1 MQLVPLVRSI
11 ASAIFHRSQ
20 TEGEVE
26 EELRAHVQNRA
37 DDLERSGLTRA
48 EAERQARIEFGA
60 HEKFKEEC
68 REATGVHFLHT
79 LLQDLHF
86 GLRML
91 RKSPGFTAVAILT
104 LALGIGA
111 NTAIFSL
118 INAVMLRT
126 LPIQDPQSLLLLRW
140 DAVRYPDTVASYS
153 WSGCPHASND
163 PDYRAPSGCNFS
175 YPMFEQIRST
185 QDIFSGVSAFAGS
198 NERHISVGGQVTMA
212 DVQLVS
218 GSFFS
223 TLGTSASAGRLLDPK
238 DDLPGAPHVVT
249 LSYAYW
255 QNHLGGEPSVIG
267 KSIVLE
273 NTPFIVTGVAAQK
286 FSGLDPGLPVDMW
299 APISSQDVL
308 VPHFPKR
315 TAQKSL
321 WVQIIARCKPEVPL
335 TQADSA
341 TNVIFVPGVTSGPGA
356 VFKVADAPHV
366 QLLSAARGLVTLRRE
381 FSEPLFLLMAAVGII
396 LLIAS
401 ANVAGLSISRAMAR
415 QQEMAV
421 RFSLGATRARIARQ
435 LLTESFLL
443 AGLAAFLGIVLA
455 YWSSRALAAF
465 LSANWYQ
472 PLAIDI
478 HPDSAV
484 LGFTIA
490 VAMLTA
496 ILFGLAPSLHCARFA
511 LAPAMKGSARVFRG
525 ARGLAGR
532 SFSLGSALV
541 VVQVGLSVVVLSGA
555 GLLVRTLV
563 NLKTQ
568 NYGFDIRNVLLF
580 YTDPALTGYKGDR
593 LSLLYR
599 EMQDRLSA
607 LPGVTSA
614 SYSMFPLLS
623 GGSMDTEYAP
633 KDAPDATLSSD
644 VLPVGPHFFETMR
657 IPVLAGRAF
666 VASDFETLAKPR
678 LVVVNESLARRLF
691 GQENPLGREFIEHGG
706 GESYVIVGVVGDAKY
721 TGLRGG
727 IRPTAYVPHTG
738 GFGAEFELRTAGDP
752 EALAASIRSVAKQV
766 NANILVSSVKTQIGQ
781 INQRLYQERLFAGLS
796 SLFGALALLLAC
808 IGIYGLLSYEV
819 TRRTREI
826 GIRVALGAQ
835 KHEIRRMVAGQG
847 LLLALAGA
855 IIGVAGAAGL
865 TRYLQTLLY
874 GVKPIDPWT
883 FTGAIILLCLVT
895 LLACLNPTRRATRV
909 DPMVALRYE

>member
-1 MQLVPLVRSI
+1 MSLLTSLRSA
-11 ASAIFHRSQ
+11 ASAVFQRKR
-20 TEGEVE
+20 VE
-26 EELRAHVQNRA
+26 NDTDEELRAHVQNRA
-37 DDLERSGLTRA
+37 DDLERKGFTRA
-48 EAERQARIEFGA
+48 EAERRARIEFGA

-68 REATGVHFLHT
+68 REATGAHFLQT
-79 LLQDLHF
+79 LFQDLHF
-86 GLRML
+86 GVRML

-126 LPIQDPQSLLLLRW
+126 LPIRDPQSLLLLRW
-140 DAVRYPDTVASYS
+140 NAVRYPDTIASYS
-153 WSGCPHASND
+153 WGGCPNVSND
-163 PDYRAPSGCNFS
+163 PDYRTPAGCSFS
-175 YPMFEQIRST
+175 YPMFEQIRSK

-198 NERHISVGGQVTMA
+198 NEIHVSMGGQVTMA
-212 DVQLVS
+212 QVQLVS
-218 GSFFS
+218 GAFFS
-223 TLGTSASAGRLLDPK
+223 TLGASASAGRLLEPA
-238 DDLPGAPHVVT
+238 DDLPGAPHAVT
-249 LSYAYW
+249 LSYAFW
-255 QNHLGGEPSVIG
+255 QNRLGGDPSVAG

-273 NTPFIVTGVAAQK
+273 NTPFIVTGVAAPK
-286 FSGLDPGLPVDMW
+286 FSGLDPGLSMDMW
-299 APISSQDVL
+299 AAISSQDVL
-308 VPHFPKR
+308 APHFPKR

-321 WVQIIARCKPEVPL
+321 WVQIIARRKPEVSVTKAESTTDAL
-335 TQADSA
+335 
-341 TNVIFVPGVTSGPGA
+341 FVPGVTSGPGA
-356 VFKVADAPHV
+356 VFKAADAPRV
-366 QLLSAARGLVTLRRE
+366 QLLNAARGLVTLRRE
-381 FSEPLFLLMAAVGII
+381 FSEPLFLLMAAVGIV
-396 LLIAS
+396 LLIAC

-421 RFSLGATRARIARQ
+421 RFALGATRTRIARQ

-443 AGLAAFLGIVLA
+443 AGLAAVLGIILA
-455 YWSSRALAAF
+455 YWSSSALAAF
-465 LSANWYQ
+465 LSANWYR

-478 HPDSAV
+478 HPDTDV

-490 VAMLTA
+490 VAVLTA
-496 ILFGLAPSLHCARFA
+496 LLFGLAPSLHCVRFA
-511 LAPAMKGSARVFRG
+511 LFPAMKGSANVFRSV
-525 ARGLAGR
+525 RGLAR
-532 SFSLGSALV
+532 QSFSLGSGLV
-541 VVQVGLSVVVLSGA
+541 VVQVGLSIIVLSGA

-568 NYGFDIRNVLLF
+568 NYGFDAHNVLLF
-580 YTDPALTGYKGDR
+580 YADPRLTGYKGDR

-623 GGSMDTEYAP
+623 GASMDTQYAP
-633 KDAPDATLSSD
+633 KNAPDAKFSSD

-666 VASDFETLAKPR
+666 VASDFETQAKPQ

-691 GQENPLGREFIEHGG
+691 GQENPLGGELIEHGSEG
-706 GESYVIVGVVGDAKY
+706 SYVVVGVVGDAKY
-721 TGLRGG
+721 TGLRSG

-752 EALAASIRSVAKQV
+752 EALLTSIRRVAKQV
-766 NANILVSSVKTQIGQ
+766 NGDILISSVKTQIGQ
-781 INQRLYQERLFAGLS
+781 INQTLYQERLFAGLS

-826 GIRVALGAQ
+826 GIRMALGAQ
-835 KHEIRRMVAGQG
+835 KHEIRKMVAGRG

-865 TRYLQTLLY
+865 TRYLETLLY
-874 GVKPIDPWT
+874 GVKPIDPWV
-883 FTGAIILLCLVT
+883 FIGAIILLCLVA
-895 LLACLNPTRRATRV
+895 LLACFNPTRRATRV

>member
-1 MQLVPLVRSI
+1 MKLVSLIRSV

-20 TEGEVE
+20 TEREVE

-37 DDLERSGLTRA
+37 DDFERSGLTRA
-48 EAERQARIEFGA
+48 EAERRARIEFGN

-68 REATGVHFLHT
+68 REAAGAHFLYT
-79 LLQDLHF
+79 LFQDLHF

-111 NTAIFSL
+111 NTAVFSL

-140 DAVRYPDTVASYS
+140 DALRHPDTVASYF
-153 WSGCPHASND
+153 WGGCPHVSND
-163 PDYRAPSGCNFS
+163 PGKRTPSACSFS
-175 YPMFEQIRST
+175 YPMFEQIRSR
-185 QDIFSGVSAFAGS
+185 QDIFSGVAAFAGS
-198 NERHISVGGQVTMA
+198 HETHVSMGGQVSMA
-212 DVQLVS
+212 EVQLVS
-218 GSFFS
+218 GTFFS
-223 TLGTSASAGRLLDPK
+223 TLGTSASVGRLLGLT
-238 DDLPGAPHVVT
+238 DDSPEAPHAVT

-255 QNHLGGEPSVIG
+255 QNRFRGDPSVVG
-267 KSIVLE
+267 KSILLE
-273 NTPFIVTGVAAQK
+273 NTFFTVTGVAAPK
-286 FSGLDPGLPVDMW
+286 FSGLDPGLSEDIW

-308 VPHFPKR
+308 APHFPKR
-315 TAQKSL
+315 TAEKSL
-321 WVQIIARCKPEVPL
+321 WVQIIARRRPEVPM
-335 TQADSA
+335 TQAESA
-341 TNVIFVPGVTSGPGA
+341 ANVIFVPGVTSGPGA
-356 VFKVADAPHV
+356 IFKAADSPSV
-366 QLLSAARGLVTLRRE
+366 QLLNAARGLVTLRRE

-396 LLIAS
+396 LLIAC

-415 QQEMAV
+415 QQEMAI

-443 AGLAAFLGIVLA
+443 AGLAAVLGVILA
-455 YWSSRALAAF
+455 YWSSSALAAF

-472 PLAIDI
+472 PLAIDT
-478 HPDSAV
+478 HPDGIV
-484 LGFTIA
+484 LGFTVA
-490 VAMLTA
+490 VGLLTTL
-496 ILFGLAPSLHCARFA
+496 LFGLAPSLHCVRFA
-511 LAPAMKGSARVFRG
+511 LAPAMKGNTKFFLG
-525 ARGLAGR
+525 AGGLAGR

-568 NYGFDIRNVLLF
+568 NYGFDTRNVLLVRM
-580 YTDPALTGYKGDR
+580 DPALTGYKGDR

-623 GGSMDTEYAP
+623 GGSMDTEYTP
-633 KDAPDATLSSD
+633 RNAPDAKFSSE

-657 IPVLAGRAF
+657 IPVLAGRTF
-666 VASDFETLAKPR
+666 VALDFETQAKPR
-678 LVVVNESLARRLF
+678 LVVVNESLASRLF
-691 GQENPLGREFIEHGG
+691 GKNNPLGGEFIEHGTDG
-706 GESYVIVGVVGDAKY
+706 SYVIIGVVGDAKY
-721 TGLRGG
+721 DGVRGR
-727 IRPTAYVPHTG
+727 IQPTAYVPHTG

-752 EALAASIRSVAKQV
+752 EALAASVRSVAKQV
-766 NANILVSSVKTQIGQ
+766 NANILISGVKTQIGQ
-781 INQRLYQERLFAGLS
+781 INQTLYQERLFAGLS
-796 SLFGALALLLAC
+796 SFFGALALLLAC

-835 KHEIRRMVAGQG
+835 KHEIRRIVAGRG

-874 GVKPIDPWT
+874 GVKPIDPWI
-883 FTGAIILLCLVT
+883 FTGAIVLLGLLA
-895 LLACLNPTRRATRV
+895 LLACLNPARRATRV